1 MSTVDN
7 PEPKAAPQGLWRCQ
21 TGGVTVVIGNIGM
34 TGEMAVAEAG
44 ATSAIRLIAAQSHHS
59 RTAPEKSFL
68 KPQKAS
74 WRPHRKRQQPFARKS
89 PSVQLPNPVAIPLP
103 GRPPLRFSRCFG
115 HARDAA

>member
-59 RTAPEKSFL
+59 RTADGTRKIFPKAAESLLAPTPEEAAAIREKVPRRPITEPRRHPPSR
-68 KPQKAS
+68 KTAS
-74 WRPHRKRQQPFARKS
+74 SCFTMLRAR
-89 PSVQLPNPVAIPLP
+89 A
-103 GRPPLRFSRCFG
+103 
-115 HARDAA
+115 